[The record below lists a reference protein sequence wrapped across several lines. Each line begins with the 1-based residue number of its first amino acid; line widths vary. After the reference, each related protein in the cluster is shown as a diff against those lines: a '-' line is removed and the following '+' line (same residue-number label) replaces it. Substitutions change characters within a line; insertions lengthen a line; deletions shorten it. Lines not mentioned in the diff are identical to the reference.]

1 MSRLPRCVALAL
13 PIPLY
18 SMAGAPG
25 IARASGGIT
34 SVQTVALHRQA
45 RTASIA
51 GPTVGSV
58 RFSLDDQ
65 GGGNVNPN
73 GIEIRV
79 GVTAGRPTTSYGA
92 YVVDAA
98 CQVLATGGTL
108 VTDDSGRGDLDFHV
122 LGSLVP
128 PGTNQRVTRGSG
140 TALQL
145 SGVDQSAS
153 GVTASRKSSVK
164 ESHR

>member
-1 MSRLPRCVALAL
+1 MMSRLPRCVAIAL
-13 PIPLY
+13 PILLFSLVP
-18 SMAGAPG
+18 AGG
-25 IARASGGIT
+25 IARASGGIN

-45 RTASIA
+45 CTASTA

-79 GVTAGRPTTSYGA
+79 SVTAGQPRTSYGV

-108 VTDDSGRGDLDFHV
+108 VTDDSGRGDLEFHV
-122 LGSLVP
+122 LGSVVP
-128 PGTNQRVTRGSG
+128 PGTNTRVELIASTDVLTSDP
-140 TALQL
+140 
-145 SGVDQSAS
+145 VSAP
-153 GVTASRKSSVK
+153 
-164 ESHR
+164 